1 MKRMEPQVNKTT
13 LLFAAALGLA
23 LAGCAHIT
31 PEQHA
36 PVRRDIANA
45 ELPADIKLA
54 REGWPDAQWWTAYHD
69 PQLDALIKQALA
81 SAPTLDVA
89 AAHIGSAR
97 SALSR
102 SAADLGLDVSGYA
115 GANRQRYSGTGL
127 FPAPIGGAWF
137 TAETL
142 RLEARYNF
150 DWWGKNRAQVAAA
163 VGELNAG
170 RAEYAEAERTL
181 AAAIAQSYFRLQGA
195 WARLA
200 NNEQLAATQTALVQD
215 KAKRIA
221 GGLANSDEQRAAEA
235 ELSQIRKQHAQL
247 TADIGREREAL
258 RALIGADSGALA
270 DLKPQPQGSA
280 AYTLAGADSGAPVGA
295 KPQPSGSAL
304 AGLTARPMGSPA
316 HALPARL
323 GMELLAR
330 RPDLQAARWKLEAS
344 LSRIDAAK
352 AAFYPDVNLTGS
364 IGLDTIKL
372 EDLLQSASRTF
383 YLGPTLTLPLF
394 DSRRLD
400 AQLDGARTG
409 RNERIAE
416 YNQAVVDAVREVA
429 QDGVQLQGIERQISE
444 QAASTNT
451 ARAQLAS
458 AQARLTHGLA
468 DRAAALN
475 AQLALLK
482 QQDADLYLQ
491 QVQLLAEVA
500 LTNALGGGYREE
512 APTATASK

>member
-31 PEQHA
+31 PEQQA
-36 PVRRDIANA
+36 PTRRDIASA
-45 ELPADIKLA
+45 QLPADIKLA
-54 REGWPDAQWWTAYHD
+54 REGWPDAQWWTAYRD

-89 AAHIGSAR
+89 AAQIGSAR

-142 RLEARYNF
+142 RLDARYNF

-200 NNEQLAATQTALVQD
+200 NNEQLAATQAALVQD

-221 GGLANSDEQRAAEA
+221 GGLANNDEQRAAEA

-247 TADIGREREAL
+247 AADIGREREAL

-270 DLKPQPQGSA
+270 DLKPQPQ
-280 AYTLAGADSGAPVGA
+280 
-295 KPQPSGSAL
+295 
-304 AGLTARPMGSPA
+304 GSPA

-364 IGLDTIKL
+364 IGLDTVKL
-372 EDLLQSASRTF
+372 ENLLQAASRTL
-383 YLGPTLTLPLF
+383 YIGPTLTLPLF

-429 QDGVQLQGIERQISE
+429 QDGVQLQGIERQITE
-444 QAASTNT
+444 QAAATST

-468 DRAAALN
+468 DRAAALT

-491 QVQLLAEVA
+491 QVQLLAEVT

>member
-1 MKRMEPQVNKTT
+1 MKKTAV
-13 LLFAAALGLA
+13 LLAAALA

-31 PEQHA
+31 PDLHPLA
-36 PVRRDIANA
+36 RRDVANA
-45 ELPADIKLA
+45 ELSSSIKLA
-54 REGWPDAQWWTAYHD
+54 KEGWPDAQWWTAYHD
-69 PQLDALIKQALA
+69 EQLNALIKQALA
-81 SAPTLDVA
+81 AGPTLEVA
-89 AAHIGSAR
+89 AAQIGSAR

-102 SAADLGLDVSGYA
+102 SAADLGLDVDGYA

-137 TAETL
+137 SAETL
-142 RLEARYNF
+142 RLDARYNF

-170 RAEYAEAERTL
+170 RAAYAEAERAL

-200 NNEQLAATQTALVQD
+200 NTEQLAAAQTALVQD

-221 GGLANSDEQRAAEA
+221 GGLAVGDEQRTAES
-235 ELSQIRKQHAQL
+235 ELSLIRKQQAQL
-247 TADIGREREAL
+247 NADIGREREAL
-258 RALIGADSGALA
+258 RALIGADGGALA
-270 DLKPQPQGSA
+270 DLRPQ
-280 AYTLAGADSGAPVGA
+280 APGNA
-295 KPQPSGSAL
+295 
-304 AGLTARPMGSPA
+304 A

-344 LSRIDAAK
+344 LSKIDAAK

-364 IGLDTIKL
+364 IGLDTVKL
-372 EDLLQSASRTF
+372 ENLLQTASRTL
-383 YLGPTLTLPLF
+383 YIGPTLTLPLF

-400 AQLDGARTG
+400 AQLDSARTG

-416 YNQAVVDAVREVA
+416 YNQAVIAAVRDVA
-429 QDGVQLQGIERQISE
+429 QDGVQLQGIEQQIVQQS
-444 QAASTNT
+444 AATAS
-451 ARAQLAS
+451 ARAQMAS
-458 AQARLTHGLA
+458 AQARLERGLA
-468 DRAAALN
+468 DRASVLS
-475 AQLALLK
+475 AQLALFK

-491 QVQLLAEVA
+491 QVQRLAEVA

>member
-1 MKRMEPQVNKTT
+1 MNKTA
-13 LLFAAALGLA
+13 LLLTAVLA

-31 PEQHA
+31 PEQHPPA
-36 PVRRDIANA
+36 RRDIASA
-45 ELPADIKLA
+45 ALPSTIHLA
-54 REGWPDAQWWTAYHD
+54 REGWPGAQWWSAYHD
-69 PQLDALIKQALA
+69 EQLNALIKQALA
-81 SAPTLDVA
+81 SGPTLEVA
-89 AAHIGSAR
+89 AAQIGSAR

-127 FPAPIGGAWF
+127 FPEPIGGAWF
-137 TAETL
+137 SAETL
-142 RLEARYNF
+142 RLDARYNF

-170 RAEYAEAERTL
+170 RAEYAEAERAL

-195 WARLA
+195 WARQA
-200 NNEQLAATQTALVQD
+200 NTEQLAATQAALVQD
-215 KAKRIA
+215 KARRIA
-221 GGLANSDEQRAAEA
+221 GGLATSDEQRAAES
-235 ELSQIRKQHAQL
+235 ELSLIRKQQAQL
-247 TADIGREREAL
+247 KADIGREREAL
-258 RALIGADSGALA
+258 RALLGADSGALA
-270 DLKPQPQGSA
+270 DLKPQ
-280 AYTLAGADSGAPVGA
+280 
-295 KPQPSGSAL
+295 AL
-304 AGLTARPMGSPA
+304 GRTP

-344 LSRIDAAK
+344 LSKIDAAK

-364 IGLDTIKL
+364 IGLDTVKL
-372 EDLLQSASRTF
+372 EHLLQAASRTL
-383 YLGPTLTLPLF
+383 YIGPTLTLPLF

-400 AQLDGARTG
+400 AQLDSARAG

-416 YNQAVVDAVREVA
+416 YNQAVVDAVRDVA
-429 QDGVQLQGIERQISE
+429 QDGVQLQGIEQQIVQ
-444 QAASTNT
+444 QAAATGA
-451 ARAQLAS
+451 ARAQRAS
-458 AQARLTHGLA
+458 AQARLERGLG
-468 DRAAALN
+468 DRANVLS

>member
-1 MKRMEPQVNKTT
+1 MKKTT
-13 LLFAAALGLA
+13 LLLAAALA
-23 LAGCAHIT
+23 LAGCAHI
-31 PEQHA
+31 A
-36 PVRRDIANA
+36 PDPHPLARRDIAGA
-45 ELPADIKLA
+45 ELSAGIKLA
-54 REGWPDAQWWTAYHD
+54 KEGWPDAQWWTAYHD
-69 PQLDALIKQALA
+69 EQLNALIKQALA
-81 SAPTLDVA
+81 EGPTLEVA
-89 AAHIGSAR
+89 AAQIGSAR

-137 TAETL
+137 NAETL
-142 RLEARYNF
+142 RLDARYNF
-150 DWWGKNRAQVAAA
+150 DWWGRNRAQVAAA

-170 RAEYAEAERTL
+170 RAAYAEAERAL

-200 NNEQLAATQTALVQD
+200 NTEQLAAAQAALVQD

-221 GGLANSDEQRAAEA
+221 GGLAVNDEQRAAES
-235 ELSQIRKQHAQL
+235 ELSLIRKQQAQL
-247 TADIGREREAL
+247 NADIGREREAL
-258 RALIGADSGALA
+258 RALIGADGGALA
-270 DLKPQPQGSA
+270 DLQPQ
-280 AYTLAGADSGAPVGA
+280 APGNA
-295 KPQPSGSAL
+295 
-304 AGLTARPMGSPA
+304 A

-344 LSRIDAAK
+344 LSKIDAAK

-364 IGLDTIKL
+364 IGLDTVKL
-372 EDLLQSASRTF
+372 ENLLQAASRTF

-400 AQLDGARTG
+400 AQLDSARTG

-416 YNQAVVDAVREVA
+416 YNQAVIAAVRDVA
-429 QDGVQLQGIERQISE
+429 QDGVQLQGIEQQIAQ
-444 QAASTNT
+444 QAAATGA
-451 ARAQLAS
+451 ARAQMAS
-458 AQARLTHGLA
+458 AQARLQRGLG
-468 DRAAALN
+468 DRASVLF

-491 QVQLLAEVA
+491 QVQRLAEVA